1 MLSITKMNFIC
12 NFQFY
17 FMYNFGRK
25 IYLFLFL
32 TMVKVHLHAV
42 VGQAMQKRKAA
53 SSQKQFNKE
62 HLDQMRAE
70 MEKYQI
76 EERADYDRARLKK
89 GGAVGKVQRFNDLY
103 GKEEEMEEDK
113 QYLLDSAYLV
123 TGGFEK
129 LTT

>member
-1 MLSITKMNFIC
+1 
-12 NFQFY
+12 
-17 FMYNFGRK
+17 
-25 IYLFLFL
+25 
-32 TMVKVHLHAV
+32 MVKVHLHAV